1 MCNDDRTD
9 WIIKEDESPDSS
21 SPPAVY
27 YSGVLSDM
35 KSDSLSLGGKRCHRH
50 ELTDYICDP
59 NEDKRQIDF
68 ISYTL
73 LAPAWIFFCLQNC
86 LNSSRH
92 RGAQCEIMTQ
102 VCQKKRNEPALR
114 KCRSLFKNVRS
125 KSKTLSEE
133 YSTDVFVLCSLPPLQ
148 SRMMFHIR
156 HIKIW
161 ILLIVKKTDRHWQD
175 VMKTSFI
182 GELWHHC

>member
-9 WIIKEDESPDSS
+9 WISKEDESPDSS

-35 KSDSLSLGGKRCHRH
+35 ESDSLSLGGKQ
-50 ELTDYICDP
+50 IIFCDP

-92 RGAQCEIMTQ
+92 RGSQCEIMTQ

-114 KCRSLFKNVRS
+114 KCRSLFQNVRS

-133 YSTDVFVLCSLPPLQ
+133 HRCICTLFPPTSAVQDDVSY
-148 SRMMFHIR
+148 
-156 HIKIW
+156 
-161 ILLIVKKTDRHWQD
+161 
-175 VMKTSFI
+175 TS
-182 GELWHHC
+182 H